1 MDGRIA
7 ATPAARTLCLPGARP
22 EMRKLPN
29 LHRLPLGR
37 ETHTMIRS
45 MTGYGKKDGTSQQ
58 ATVTVEIRSVNHRF
72 LEVAVRVPRS
82 LAQLEDPIRKAV
94 QQRCLRGRVDVSV
107 SIQAAGGSLKTVHID
122 QALAKQYHA
131 ALKKLQK
138 TLGLRGGVD
147 LSMVAG
153 FRDIVSMTDEPVDT
167 DHLGKTLLRVL
178 GGALTDLEKM
188 RKREGEALA
197 KDLAVH
203 LDAIRE
209 AQSVVAK
216 KAPDLANIAF
226 DRMKARIETLLH
238 IEVPDPARLQQE
250 LAVYADR
257 SDISEELVRLES
269 HMVQFDQQLRSQES
283 VGKTLEFLLQE
294 MGREVNTIGSKANDA
309 EIAALVVRMK
319 AELEKLREQV
329 QNVE

>member
-1 MDGRIA
+1 
-7 ATPAARTLCLPGARP
+7 
-22 EMRKLPN
+22 
-29 LHRLPLGR
+29 
-37 ETHTMIRS
+37 MIRS

-58 ATVTVEIRSVNHRF
+58 AGVTVEIRSVNHRF

-82 LAQLEDPIRKAV
+82 LAELEDQIRKTV

-122 QALAKQYHA
+122 HALAKQYHT

-138 TLGLRGGVD
+138 TLGLRGAVD
-147 LSMVAG
+147 IALVAG
-153 FRDIVSMTDEPVDT
+153 FRDIVSMTDEPVDPGP
-167 DHLGKTLLRVL
+167 LGKTVLRVL
-178 GGALTDLEKM
+178 GGALTELEKM
-188 RKREGEALA
+188 RKREGDVLA
-197 KDLAVH
+197 QDLTAH
-203 LDAIRE
+203 LEAIRT
-209 AQSVVAK
+209 AKALVAE
-216 KAPDLANIAF
+216 KAPQLATLSF
-226 DRMKARIETLLH
+226 ERMKARIEALLQS
-238 IEVPDPARLQQE
+238 ELPDPARLQQE

-269 HMVQFDQQLRSQES
+269 HMIQFDQTLRSEES

-309 EIAALVVRMK
+309 DIAALVVRMK

>member
-1 MDGRIA
+1 
-7 ATPAARTLCLPGARP
+7 
-22 EMRKLPN
+22 
-29 LHRLPLGR
+29 
-37 ETHTMIRS
+37 

-82 LAQLEDPIRKAV
+82 LAQLEDAVRKAV

-107 SIQAAGGSLKTVHID
+107 SIQAAGGSLKTIHID

-138 TLGLRGGVD
+138 TLGLRGAVD

-153 FRDIVSMTDEPVDT
+153 FRDIVSLTDEPVDT
-167 DHLGKTLLRVL
+167 EHLGKTVIRVL

-197 KDLAVH
+197 TDLAVH

-216 KAPDLANIAF
+216 KAPDLAKIAF
-226 DRMKARIETLLH
+226 HRMKARIETLLQS
-238 IEVPDPARLQQE
+238 ELPDPARLQQE

-269 HMVQFDQQLRSQES
+269 HMVQFDQTLRSQES

-294 MGREVNTIGSKANDA
+294 MGREVNTIGSKASDA

>member
-1 MDGRIA
+1 
-7 ATPAARTLCLPGARP
+7 
-22 EMRKLPN
+22 
-29 LHRLPLGR
+29 
-37 ETHTMIRS
+37 MIRS
-45 MTGYGKKDGTSQQ
+45 MTGYGKKDGTSQH
-58 ATVTVEIRSVNHRF
+58 TGVTVEIRAVNHRF

-82 LAQLEDPIRKAV
+82 LSQLEEQIRKAV

-107 SIQAAGGSLKTVHID
+107 SVHSAGGSLKTVQID

-138 TLGLRGGVD
+138 TLGLRGAVD
-147 LSMVAG
+147 ISVLAG
-153 FRDIVSMTDEPVDT
+153 FRDIVSIADEPLDT
-167 DHLGKTLLRVL
+167 DHLGKTVLRVL

-188 RKREGEALA
+188 RKREGDALA
-197 KDLAVH
+197 KDLALH
-203 LDAIRE
+203 LDAIR
-209 AQSVVAK
+209 AAK
-216 KAPDLANIAF
+216 SAVGERAPELAKTSF
-226 DRMKARIETLLH
+226 ERMKGRIEALLH
-238 IEVPDPARLQQE
+238 SELPDPARLQQE
-250 LAVYADR
+250 LALYADR

-269 HMVQFDQQLRSQES
+269 HMLQFDQTLRSKES

-309 EIAALVVRMK
+309 DIAALVVRMK

>member
-1 MDGRIA
+1 
-7 ATPAARTLCLPGARP
+7 
-22 EMRKLPN
+22 
-29 LHRLPLGR
+29 
-37 ETHTMIRS
+37 
-45 MTGYGKKDGTSQQ
+45 MTGYGKKDGASQQ
-58 ATVTVEIRSVNHRF
+58 TGITVEIRSVNHRF

-82 LAQLEDPIRKAV
+82 LGQLEDQIRKAV

-122 QALAKQYHA
+122 QALAKQYHT

-138 TLGLRGGVD
+138 TLGLRGTVD
-147 LSMVAG
+147 VSLVAG
-153 FRDIVSMTDEPVDT
+153 FRDIISMTDEPVDPGP
-167 DHLGKTLLRVL
+167 LGKTVLRVL
-178 GGALTDLEKM
+178 GGALTELEKM
-188 RKREGEALA
+188 RKREGDALA
-197 KDLAVH
+197 QDLAAH
-203 LDAIRE
+203 LEAIRS
-209 AQSVVAK
+209 AKSLVAE
-216 KAPDLANIAF
+216 KAPQLATF
-226 DRMKARIETLLH
+226 SFERMKARIEALLKS
-238 IEVPDPARLQQE
+238 ELPDPARLQQE

-269 HMVQFDQQLRSQES
+269 HMLQFDQTLRSEES

-309 EIAALVVRMK
+309 DIAALVVRMK

>member
-1 MDGRIA
+1 
-7 ATPAARTLCLPGARP
+7 
-22 EMRKLPN
+22 
-29 LHRLPLGR
+29 
-37 ETHTMIRS
+37 MIRS

-107 SIQAAGGSLKTVHID
+107 SVQTAGGSLKTVHID
-122 QALAKQYHA
+122 QALAKQYHT

-153 FRDIVSMTDEPVDT
+153 FRDIVSLTDEPVDT

-178 GGALTDLEKM
+178 GGALTELEKM
-188 RKREGEALA
+188 RKREGEALT
-197 KDLAVH
+197 KDLTLP
-203 LDAIRE
+203 LDAIRD
-209 AQSVVAK
+209 AQSIVAK
-216 KAPDLANIAF
+216 KAPDLAKIAF
-226 DRMKARIETLLH
+226 DRMKARIETLLQS
-238 IEVPDPARLQQE
+238 EVPDPARLQQE

>member
-1 MDGRIA
+1 
-7 ATPAARTLCLPGARP
+7 
-22 EMRKLPN
+22 
-29 LHRLPLGR
+29 
-37 ETHTMIRS
+37 MIRS

-58 ATVTVEIRSVNHRF
+58 AGVTVEIRSVNHRF

-82 LAQLEDPIRKAV
+82 LAQLEDQIRKAV

-107 SIQAAGGSLKTVHID
+107 SVHSAGGSLKTVQID

-138 TLGLRGGVD
+138 TLGLRGAVD
-147 LSMVAG
+147 ISTLAG
-153 FRDIVSMTDEPVDT
+153 FRDIVSIADEPIDT
-167 DHLGKTLLRVL
+167 DHLGKTVLRVL

-188 RKREGEALA
+188 RKREGDALA
-197 KDLAVH
+197 NDLAVH
-203 LDAIRE
+203 LDAIR
-209 AQSVVAK
+209 AAK
-216 KAPDLANIAF
+216 SAVGERAPELAKTAF
-226 DRMKARIETLLH
+226 ERMKGRIEALLH
-238 IEVPDPARLQQE
+238 SELPDPARLQQE
-250 LAVYADR
+250 LALYADR

-269 HMVQFDQQLRSQES
+269 HMLQFDQTLRSKES

-309 EIAALVVRMK
+309 DTAALVVRMK